1 MNQEVTLYVLL
12 GFLLLMVILV
22 LPLLYQLWRT
32 VEQLT
37 ITLRTLNSR
46 LPSILKNLEEIT
58 GNLNE
63 TTTNVNARISEL
75 SLAFQRVHAFFGA
88 FHGVEQVMRSQT
100 KFPLLRLFKNT
111 GPILKGVKT
120 FFQVL
125 NSSNK
130 NPA

>member
-1 MNQEVTLYVLL
+1 MNHEITLYVLL

-75 SLAFQRVHAFFGA
+75 SLGFQRVQALFSG
-88 FHGVEQVMRSQT
+88 FHGVKQIVRSQRRV
-100 KFPLLRLFKNT
+100 PLLRNAL
-111 GPILKGVKT
+111 PLVKGVKT

-125 NSSNK
+125 HPNRRNQR
-130 NPA
+130 